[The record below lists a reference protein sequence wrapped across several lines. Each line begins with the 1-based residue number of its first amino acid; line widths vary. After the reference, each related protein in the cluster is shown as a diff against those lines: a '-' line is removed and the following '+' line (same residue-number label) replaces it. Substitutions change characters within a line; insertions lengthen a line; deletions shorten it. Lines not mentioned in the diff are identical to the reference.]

1 MGHKSKKHLLI
12 HGIYNALNLYKTIE
26 STEGVIMITKENNRD
41 NSLDKNLQD
50 DWIPDQQRKAG
61 ANSEQITEF
70 GGDLKRKDTI
80 GIKPT
85 NPPSQKDP
93 NNWKKKNV

>member
-1 MGHKSKKHLLI
+1 MS
-12 HGIYNALNLYKTIE
+12 
-26 STEGVIMITKENNRD
+26 ITKENNRD
-41 NSLDKNLQD
+41 KSMDKNLQD

-61 ANSEQITEF
+61 ATSDAITEF

-80 GIKPT
+80 GKNSA

-93 NNWKKKNV
+93 LNWKKKNV